1 MRGYSV
7 DEAVVNRGNNYN
19 WTNPAGNRNDNNTT
33 NSNDNLG
40 LRATLIL
47 FSMYKVYGLLPIKY

>member
-1 MRGYSV
+1 MRGYGV

-33 NSNDNLG
+33 NSNDNIG

-47 FSMYKVYGLLPIKY
+47 FSMYI

>member
-1 MRGYSV
+1 MWRG
-7 DEAVVNRGNNYN
+7 GNYN
-19 WTNPAGNRNDNNTT
+19 WNNNPAGNRNDNTT
-33 NSNDNLG
+33 ANSNDDIG